1 MQINNSLSRLSK
13 KEKSSTTRLTISEI
27 VLDEKGKIFFKT
39 MRKQKLNASYFE
51 VVLLCLFLKHKIHVP

>member
-27 VLDEKGKIFFKT
+27 VLDEKGEIFFKT

>member
-13 KEKSSTTRLTISEI
+13 KEKSSTIRLTISEI
-27 VLDEKGKIFFKT
+27 VLDEKGEIFFKT